1 MDCGA
6 AREQQQN
13 GFSSSIKLNPSSL
26 VTMVVLSLG
35 CTSTFTPTI
44 TKQSA
49 QVNVEEP
56 CLYQFWSVIDFFH
69 NLQLII
75 YSSSFLNWVSIRLST
90 SKKFGVSIRLSTS
103 KKLGFQL
110 GYQHQKKLGFN

>member
-1 MDCGA
+1 MDCAA

-26 VTMVVLSLG
+26 LTMVVLSLA

-49 QVNVEEP
+49 QVNVQEP
-56 CLYQFWSVIDFFH
+56 CLYQYWSVIDFFSH
-69 NLQLII
+69 PPADNLFFFF
-75 YSSSFLNWVSIRLST
+75 S
-90 SKKFGVSIRLSTS
+90 
-103 KKLGFQL
+103 KLGV
-110 GYQHQKKLGFN
+110 H